1 MKKNKSSVLV
11 PSISV
16 DKQKK
21 QRHFR
26 EEKSSKN
33 FGQEKFLKQNTQHR
47 AKNDPNFIWQNQI
60 TYPRTLFLVHSSQ
73 TSELCEPNKL
83 ISFSF

>member
-11 PSISV
+11 PPISV

-60 TYPRTLFLVHSSQ
+60 TYPRTLL
-73 TSELCEPNKL
+73 
-83 ISFSF
+83 

>member
-47 AKNDPNFIWQNQI
+47 AKKRSQFYLAKSNHLPKNFIVI
-60 TYPRTLFLVHSSQ
+60 KLHSGNDF
-73 TSELCEPNKL
+73 P
-83 ISFSF
+83 